1 MKVTLEL
8 SDESEIEKLF
18 TIFQTLHF
26 DKSKFSIEFNNKQ
39 PLIKKG
45 NKNLK
50 PKDLFGIWQNSPR
63 NIEELRIKAWKRNHL

>member
-26 DKSKFSIEFNNKQ
+26 DKSKFSIDFNSKQ
-39 PLIKKG
+39 PYIKKG
-45 NKNLK
+45 NKNLN
-50 PKDLFGIWQNSPR
+50 PKDLFGIWQNRPR
-63 NIEELRIKAWKRNHL
+63 NIEEIRNKAWKRD